1 MDYKTN
7 AEFLDWLLW
16 EKDVNE
22 QEWLETSEE
31 TKEALFKEFK
41 ETRRNRK

>member
-16 EKDVNE
+16 EKDINDL
-22 QEWLETSEE
+22 EWLEVSEE
-31 TKEALFKEFK
+31 TKEALFEEFK
-41 ETRRNRK
+41 EARRRRK